1 MHPTRRQVLEAS
13 IGVAGAATLTS
24 LLRAAKASSSEPT
37 DPHRRFV
44 FAYFL
49 GGWDAIHCIDPKDP
63 SVYDDSTATVQSMG
77 VEIGHRQ
84 LGLTPDQAYR
94 ETDVEGLFLGHFVGD
109 EMRELASQMA
119 VIRGMTVSSVDHG
132 AGSVHAMTGR
142 APAGTN
148 PRGSSLCTIFAAAL
162 GEEDLIPNLVSGIRA
177 FNLDHPKY
185 ASGMGA
191 SSYSDLMNILG
202 PGLTS
207 LEPAERGALE
217 TFFAKEKERLENP
230 RMGDILSIRR
240 SSRTLVDEEIGE
252 FFNPENA
259 LNSDVVA
266 DYTNNAGGLMSNAF
280 VAHQAITQ
288 GISRCVTIRATP
300 NLDQHFGS
308 GWTTTHGPFMQGGF
322 NTVSR
327 LAKVL
332 AQTEHEPTGDSWL
345 DHTTIVCASEFN
357 RSPAL
362 NSSGGRDH
370 ATNNCMLLLGG
381 GIRHG
386 AVIGESHPIR
396 MAAQR
401 IDPITGL
408 VDAENGMSLEHENVA
423 RTLLASIGITEDIA
437 DLRAEAI
444 PALLA

>member
-1 MHPTRRQVLEAS
+1 MQLTRRQVLEAS
-13 IGVAGAATLTS
+13 LGVAGAATLTS
-24 LLRAAKASSSEPT
+24 LLPIARASSAEPT

-49 GGWDAIHCIDPKDP
+49 GGWDAIHCVDPKDP
-63 SVYDDSTATVQSMG
+63 SIYDDSTETVRATG
-77 VEIGHRQ
+77 VEIGNGP
-84 LGLTPDQAYR
+84 LGLSGAQVYR
-94 ETDVEGLFLGHFVGD
+94 ETDVEGLFLGHFVGE
-109 EMRELASQMA
+109 EMLELASQMA

-132 AGSVHAMTGR
+132 AGSLHAMTGR

-148 PRGSSLCTIFAAAL
+148 PRGSSLSTILAAAL
-162 GEEDLIPNLVSGIRA
+162 GEDDLIPNLVSGIRA
-177 FNLDHPKY
+177 YNLDRPKY

-191 SSYSDLMNILG
+191 SSYSDLMKILG

-217 TFFAKEKERLENP
+217 TFFAKEQERLANP
-230 RMGDILSIRR
+230 RMDDILSIRR
-240 SSRTLVDEEIGE
+240 ASRTLVDEGIGE
-252 FFNPENA
+252 LFNPANA
-259 LNSDVVA
+259 MNSDEVA
-266 DYTNNAGGLMSNAF
+266 SYSNSSGGLMDRAF
-280 VAHQAITQ
+280 VAHQAITK

-300 NLDQHFGS
+300 NLDQHFGG
-308 GWTTTHGPFMQGGF
+308 GWVTQHGPYLQSGF
-322 NTVSR
+322 GMIAR

-332 AQTEHEPTGDSWL
+332 SQTEHEATGDSWL

-362 NSSGGRDH
+362 NANGGRDH

-381 GIRHG
+381 GIRQG

-396 MAAQR
+396 MAAQS
-401 IDPITGL
+401 IDPVTGL
-408 VDAENGMSLEHENVA
+408 VDAENGMTIEHENVA
-423 RTLLASIGITEDIA
+423 RTLLASIGITDDIA
-437 DLRAEAI
+437 DIRAESI